1 MNKTSQITYSSTRST
16 EDQKEHLTF
25 SEAVVKGIADNGGLF
40 VPSEIPKFKVTDA
53 LINETYNS
61 LAKQIFSLYL
71 TDFSETEISNCV
83 DAAYDDKFSSRNIA
97 PIKTFS
103 DVSFIELYHGLTL
116 AFKDMALSILPHL
129 LKTGAVKT
137 GVTEEIV
144 ILTATS
150 GDTGKAALEGFAD
163 KEGIKIIVFYPTD
176 GVSEVQKKQMTTQE
190 GKNVSVLGIT
200 GNFDDAQ
207 NGVKSIFLD
216 DDFKKELK
224 DKGYVLSSANS
235 INIGRLLPQIV
246 YYYHAY
252 LELVR
257 SGTIKLGDAINLS
270 VPTGNFGNIL
280 AAYYAKEMGLPIQHF
295 ICASN
300 VNHVLTDFIK
310 TGIYNINRSFE
321 VTNSPSMDILI
332 SSNLERLL
340 YAVSGCDASIVKTL
354 MADLRQ
360 KKSYELPSEMKEKL
374 ISFYGGYA
382 TDEETIEAIWKIYKS
397 HHYVVDTHTAVAYK
411 VYADYVNETKD
422 FTHTLIASTASPYKF
437 AGAVTEALGI
447 NDVKAVDFERIKIL
461 SKHTGLAIP
470 AVLDNLEL
478 KKELHTK
485 TISKDRL
492 KEEVSNILK

>member
-1 MNKTSQITYSSTRST
+1 MNPASQITYSSTRSS
-16 EDQKEHLTF
+16 EDQKERFTF
-25 SEAVVKGIADNGGLF
+25 SQAVVKGIADNGGLF

-53 LINETYNS
+53 LINKTYNS

-71 TDFSETEISNCV
+71 TDFSEIEISNCV
-83 DAAYDDKFSSRNIA
+83 DAAYDDKFTSQNIA
-97 PIKTFS
+97 PLKTYS
-103 DVSFIELYHGLTL
+103 DVSFIELFHGRTL
-116 AFKDMALSILPHL
+116 AFKDMALSILPYL

-150 GDTGKAALEGFAD
+150 GDTGKAALEGFVD

-176 GVSEVQKKQMTTQE
+176 GVSEVQQKQMTTQE
-190 GKNVSVLGIT
+190 GKNVFVFGIT

-257 SGTIKLGDAINLS
+257 EGTIKLGDAINLS

-340 YAVSGCDASIVKTL
+340 YAISGCDASIVKIL
-354 MADLRQ
+354 MADLLQ
-360 KKSYELPSEMKEKL
+360 KKSYELPSEIKEKL
-374 ISFYGGYA
+374 TSFYGGYA
-382 TDEETIEAIWKIYKS
+382 TDEETIEAIQKIYKS

-437 AGAVTEALGI
+437 AGAVTEALRI
-447 NDVKAVDFERIKIL
+447 NDGKSDDFELIKIL

-470 AVLDNLEL
+470 TVLDNLEL

-492 KEEVSNILK
+492 KEEVNNILK